1 MNGSLHLNLIKDEE
15 IVSSSPIR
23 SRVML
28 PLVGGAALLASLL
41 AWGMAQFR
49 VSALEDQKARLV
61 AAVAERQGA
70 HRDVLRLR
78 GERAALQATF
88 RQFGYYTNSCVRWA
102 EMVSAIA
109 GVVPTNIQ
117 LTALNLV
124 PPPLPRPPA
133 DKAQAALWHG
143 PTNAS
148 ERATLIIE
156 GMAKE
161 PNREKAIN
169 ALVEALNAPPFTNRI
184 EKAEIRKGGTWQDST
199 QREFL
204 HFKITCAAQPR
215 RFE

>member
-1 MNGSLHLNLIKDEE
+1 MNGSLHLNLIKEEE

-28 PLVGGAALLASLL
+28 PLVGIVGLVTVLLM
-41 AWGMAQFR
+41 WTMTEFR
-49 VSALEDQKARLV
+49 LSGLEDQKARLT
-61 AAVAERQGA
+61 AVVNERQGA

-78 GERAALQATF
+78 GELAALKATF
-88 RQFGYYTNSCVRWA
+88 RQLGYYTNSCVRWA
-102 EMVSAIA
+102 ETISSLA

-124 PPPLPRPPA
+124 PAPLPYPPV

-143 PTNAS
+143 PTNAF

-199 QREFL
+199 QREYL

>member
-28 PLVGGAALLASLL
+28 PLFGGAALVAVLL
-41 AWGMAQFR
+41 MWMMAEFR
-49 VSALEDQKARLV
+49 VSGLEDQKARL
-61 AAVAERQGA
+61 AATVAEGQGA
-70 HRDVLRLR
+70 HRDILRLR
-78 GERAALQATF
+78 GERASLQAEF
-88 RQFGYYTNSCVRWA
+88 KQFGYYTNGCARWA
-102 EMVSAIA
+102 GTVFALA
-109 GVVPTNIQ
+109 GAVPTNIQ
-117 LTALNLV
+117 LTAMNLV
-124 PPPLPRPPA
+124 PPPMPHPPA

-143 PTNAS
+143 PTNAF

-161 PNREKAIN
+161 PDREKAIN
-169 ALVEALNAPPFTNRI
+169 ALVEALNAAPFTDRI
-184 EKAEIRKGGTWQDST
+184 EKAEIRKGGTWQDPA
-199 QREFL
+199 QREYL